1 MTDPTSKILVALD
14 VPTLPK
20 ALQLVE
26 LLRGRVGGF
35 KVGLELCHSA
45 GTTRVIDAI
54 SAAGG
59 AVFLDIKLKDIP
71 NTVAGAVRAVARP
84 GVLMLNVHCDG
95 GLAMMRAA
103 VEAARAAATSTPPP
117 LVIGVTLLTSLGE
130 SELVRELSLAG
141 SVEQYVLRMASL
153 AREAGLD
160 GVVASA
166 REAAAVKRTCGDDF
180 LVVTPGIRPSWAA
193 TQDQQRT
200 ADPAEAVRAGADY
213 LVLGRAITAPPADVG
228 GPIEAVER
236 IVAELNV

>member
-1 MTDPTSKILVALD
+1 MTDPASKILVALD
-14 VPTLPK
+14 VPTLPE

-45 GTTRVIDAI
+45 GTTHVIDAI

-103 VEAARAAATSTPPP
+103 AEAARVAATTTPPP

-130 SELVRELSLAG
+130 TELVRELGLNG
-141 SVEQYVLRMASL
+141 GVEEYVLRMASL

-160 GVVASA
+160 GVVASP
-166 REAAAVKRTCGDDF
+166 REAAAIKRTCGKDF
-180 LVVTPGIRPSWAA
+180 IVVTPGIRPGWAA

-200 ADPAEAVRAGADY
+200 ATPAEAMRAGVDY
-213 LVLGRAITAPPADVG
+213 LVLGRAITAPPTEVG
-228 GPIEAVER
+228 GPLDAAER
-236 IVAELNV
+236 IVAELTV